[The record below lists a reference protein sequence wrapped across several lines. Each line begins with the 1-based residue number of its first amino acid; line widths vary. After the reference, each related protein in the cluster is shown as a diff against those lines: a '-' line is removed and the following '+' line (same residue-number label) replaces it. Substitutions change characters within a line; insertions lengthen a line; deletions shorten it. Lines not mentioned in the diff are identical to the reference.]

1 MKIRFL
7 SNYDKFKNLM
17 YIIREYAALSEK
29 SAGSFNARNL
39 KQHSA
44 EKLEP
49 VIDTFVK
56 NSEKVESK

>member
-1 MKIRFL
+1 
-7 SNYDKFKNLM
+7 M
-17 YIIREYAALSEK
+17 YIIREYAAMTEK
-29 SAGSFNARNL
+29 QTGKFAAENL

>member
-17 YIIREYAALSEK
+17 YIIRKNAAMTEK
-29 SAGSFNARNL
+29 QTGKFAAENL

-44 EKLEP
+44 AKPEP

>member
-1 MKIRFL
+1 
-7 SNYDKFKNLM
+7 M

-29 SAGSFNARNL
+29 SAGNFNARNL

-44 EKLEP
+44 AKLEP